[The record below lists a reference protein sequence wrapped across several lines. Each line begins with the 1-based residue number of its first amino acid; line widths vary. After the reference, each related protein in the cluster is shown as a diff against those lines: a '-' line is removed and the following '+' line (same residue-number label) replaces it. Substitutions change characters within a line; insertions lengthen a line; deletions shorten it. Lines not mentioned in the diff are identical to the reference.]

1 MTARFTAV
9 VLAAGRGGVDPVAAA
24 AGRSHKCLVD
34 IHGRT
39 MLARVLEAL
48 AASASVG
55 AVAISID
62 NPAVLRESAEIA
74 ALIERHEI
82 TLIDAAAT
90 PSRSVGQAVDAL
102 ARPWPVLV
110 ATADSPLLSPAMVD
124 HFCGHALISDADIA
138 VGLAS
143 ATVVLERYPDA
154 SRSFLRFRDGRYTG
168 CNLFALM
175 TPAALDAVAFWV
187 RVERD
192 RKHPWRLFKGFG
204 PLAMLR
210 FLMGGATLGAA
221 LAAAGRRLGMTAAAV
236 IMPFAEAAIDVDSPN
251 HLDLVKSILRARD
264 EGSSLD

>member
-9 VLAAGRGGVDPVAAA
+9 VLAAGRGGVDPVAAQ
-24 AGRSHKCLVD
+24 GRRSHKCLVD
-34 IHGRT
+34 INGRT

-55 AVAISID
+55 AMAISID
-62 NPAVLRESAEIA
+62 DPAVLRESAEIA

-82 TLIDAAAT
+82 ALIDSAAT
-90 PSRSVGQAVDAL
+90 PSLSVARAVDAL

-110 ATADSPLLSPAMVD
+110 TTADTPLLSPEIVD
-124 HFCGHALISDADIA
+124 HFCSHALTTDADVA

-154 SRSFLRFRDGRYTG
+154 SRTFLRFRDGRYTG

-187 RVERD
+187 RIEPD

-204 PLAMLR
+204 ALAMLR
-210 FLMGGATLGAA
+210 FLVGGATLGAA

-236 IMPFAEAAIDVDSPN
+236 IMPFADAAIDVDSPA
-251 HLDLVKSILRARD
+251 HRDLVASILRARND
-264 EGSSLD
+264 R

>member
-24 AGRSHKCLVD
+24 AGRSHKCLID

-62 NPAVLRESAEIA
+62 DPAVLRESAEIA

-82 TLIDAAAT
+82 TLIDATAT

-124 HFCGHALISDADIA
+124 HFCGHALTSDADIA

-221 LAAAGRRLGMTAAAV
+221 LAAAGRRLGMPTAAV
-236 IMPFAEAAIDVDSPN
+236 IMPFAEAAIDDPTVYA
-251 HLDLVKSILRARD
+251 K
-264 EGSSLD
+264 GS